1 VGIFSSAN
9 IAGGRRALQNIIDT
23 RAPTSNTCR
32 FLTNEQEKHF
42 HEMGCLDK
50 QGMTAFNTLHEL
62 QVNSTLVYS
71 ENELFGTYNEESK
84 SFQYMTY
91 SEYNEKVNQCRA
103 LLKDLGVEEYG
114 KVAIISN
121 NRWEWAVIG
130 AATYSLNATLVPMY
144 EAQLPSDWTY
154 ILNDSGSVAIF
165 CATEKI
171 FQQVRKEVLPSTPTV
186 RTSLCLDAPLGEPHA
201 FQTALSSSALDD
213 TGSLIIAPTPEDL
226 AGLIYTSGTTGK
238 PKVSFESA

>member
-1 VGIFSSAN
+1 MMLSSKLCPVTRRVGIVSSAN
-9 IAGGRRALQNIIDT
+9 IAGGRRVLQNIIDT

-50 QGMTAFNTLHEL
+50 QGMTAFSTLHEL

-103 LLKDLGVEEYG
+103 LLKDLGECH
-114 KVAIISN
+114 
-121 NRWEWAVIG
+121 
-130 AATYSLNATLVPMY
+130 ATT
-144 EAQLPSDWTY
+144 
-154 ILNDSGSVAIF
+154 
-165 CATEKI
+165 
-171 FQQVRKEVLPSTPTV
+171 
-186 RTSLCLDAPLGEPHA
+186 H
-201 FQTALSSSALDD
+201 ALDIL
-213 TGSLIIAPTPEDL
+213 TLFL
-226 AGLIYTSGTTGK
+226 H
-238 PKVSFESA
+238 